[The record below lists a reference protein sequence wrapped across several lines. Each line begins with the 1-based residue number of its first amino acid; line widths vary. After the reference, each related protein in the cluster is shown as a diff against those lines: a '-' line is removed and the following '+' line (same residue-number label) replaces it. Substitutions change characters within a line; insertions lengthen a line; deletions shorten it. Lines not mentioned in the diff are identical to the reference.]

1 MDVVFYVH
9 GRDGSSEEGDRYR
22 PLFPDCL
29 VIGVPYAEDRPD
41 RTGLQIRQFIGNHSS
56 HQDRAILIANSIGA
70 FFCLYAEL
78 DNLVTHAFF
87 ISPVLNMEQL
97 LLSMLHASGHT
108 EEELR
113 DRGEIRTSSGENL
126 SWNYL
131 EFVRSGKPDWNV
143 RTDILYGSEDTLVSF
158 DTVKAFAVRHHAGL
172 CVMEGGEHWFHTERQ
187 TRFLEEWIQR
197 EMSRKPKNF
206 TIRQELPEDYRAVED
221 LIRESFWNVYRPGC
235 LEHYV
240 MHVLRSD
247 PAFVKELD
255 FVMEK
260 DGKIIGQNMFMR
272 TVIRRPDGTE
282 YPVVNHSVIESPSM
296 RKESCLG
303 NKMVE

>member
-1 MDVVFYVH
+1 MH
-9 GRDGSSEEGDRYR
+9 
-22 PLFPDCL
+22 PDIPRRNC
-29 VIGVPYAEDRPD
+29 G
-41 RTGLQIRQFIGNHSS
+41 TG
-56 HQDRAILIANSIGA
+56 
-70 FFCLYAEL
+70 
-78 DNLVTHAFF
+78 
-87 ISPVLNMEQL
+87 
-97 LLSMLHASGHT
+97 
-108 EEELR
+108 
-113 DRGEIRTSSGENL
+113 GEIRTSSGENL